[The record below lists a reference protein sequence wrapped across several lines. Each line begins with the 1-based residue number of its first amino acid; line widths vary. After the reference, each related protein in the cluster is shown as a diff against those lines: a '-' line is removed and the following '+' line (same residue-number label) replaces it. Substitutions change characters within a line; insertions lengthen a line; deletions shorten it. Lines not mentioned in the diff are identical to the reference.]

1 MARYAE
7 NLDALPPIVVFDT
20 GDGYLVADG
29 YHRLAAAQA
38 RGRETIDAEMHHGS
52 RHDALHYAATVGAA
66 QHGIT
71 ADQAMEYIRRRNPER
86 WQGR

>member
-1 MARYAE
+1 
-7 NLDALPPIVVFDT
+7 
-20 GDGYLVADG
+20 
-29 YHRLAAAQA
+29 
-38 RGRETIDAEMHHGS
+38 MHHGS